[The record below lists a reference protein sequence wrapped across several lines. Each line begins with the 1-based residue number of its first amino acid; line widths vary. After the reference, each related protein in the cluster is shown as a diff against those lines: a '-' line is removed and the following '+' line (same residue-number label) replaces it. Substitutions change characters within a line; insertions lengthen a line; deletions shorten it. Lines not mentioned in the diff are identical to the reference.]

1 MEKFLFK
8 EKRVHELY
16 AEHVHTTSECMLTMD
31 VQSDLYAV
39 AQIEMYEFN
48 FVNKIF
54 SSLFSKQMNYL
65 FKT

>member
-8 EKRVHELY
+8 EKRVHKLY

-39 AQIEMYEFN
+39 EQIEMYEFN

>member
-16 AEHVHTTSECMLTMD
+16 AKHVHTCSECMLTMD
-31 VQSDLYAV
+31 VQSDLYV
-39 AQIEMYEFN
+39 VEQIEMYEFN

-54 SSLFSKQMNYL
+54 SSLFSKQINYL

>member
-8 EKRVHELY
+8 EIRVHELY
-16 AEHVHTTSECMLTMD
+16 AVHVHTTCECMLTMD

-39 AQIEMYEFN
+39 AQVELYEFK
-48 FVNKIF
+48 FVNKI
-54 SSLFSKQMNYL
+54 FSKQMNYL

>member
-1 MEKFLFK
+1 MEKFLFQ
-8 EKRVHELY
+8 EKRVQQLY

-39 AQIEMYEFN
+39 AQIELYEFN
-48 FVNKIF
+48 FVKKIF
-54 SSLFSKQMNYL
+54 SSLFSKQINYL